1 VSGEALARW
10 PSLEGLVIVTDAWT
24 QPFWDAA
31 ARHRLVAQRCADCGR
46 LRMPPSP
53 FCPACRSQACDWSEL
68 SGRGTLYSFTIVASA
83 VTPRQAEHV
92 PYVPALIEPMDA
104 PGVRLVS
111 NVVDAPLSAIAVGA
125 EVEVV
130 WQDRADGLS
139 VPRFR
144 LVE

>member
-1 VSGEALARW
+1 VSGEAVARW
-10 PSLEGLVIVTDAWT
+10 PSLGGLVIVTDAWT

-31 ARHRLVAQRCADCGR
+31 ARHRLVVQRCADCGR

-53 FCPACRSQACDWSEL
+53 FCPACRSQACDWPEL
-68 SGRGTLYSFTIVASA
+68 SGRGTIYSFTIVASA
-83 VTPRQAEHV
+83 VMPRQAEHV
-92 PYVPALIEPMDA
+92 PYVPALIEPVDA

-125 EVEVV
+125 EVEVA

-144 LVE
+144 LVK

>member
-1 VSGEALARW
+1 VSGEAVARW
-10 PSLEGLVIVTDAWT
+10 PSLGGLVIVTDAWT

-53 FCPACRSQACDWSEL
+53 FCPTCRSQACDWPEL
-68 SGRGTLYSFTIVASA
+68 SGRGTIYSFTIVASA

-92 PYVPALIEPMDA
+92 PYVPALIEPVDA

-111 NVVDAPLSAIAVGA
+111 NVVDAPLSAIRVGG
-125 EVEVV
+125 EVEVA

-144 LVE
+144 LVK